1 MNSAQPL
8 PPFSKAIKIY
18 ETKTQFSLFS
28 NRSMNMFYQTI
39 FEGLCGYTEY
49 NQINH
54 VSIILTTSPYEQNSL
69 IQTGQSNR

>member
-18 ETKTQFSLFS
+18 ETVVERQSFHFSPIDQS
-28 NRSMNMFYQTI
+28 NRSMKINHSNYFDR
-39 FEGLCGYTEY
+39 LCGYTEY

-54 VSIILTTSPYEQNSL
+54 VSIF
-69 IQTGQSNR
+69 GQPVHMNKIR